1 MNPINKNGKCFKPP
15 ANRPHVNKPPAPQKV
30 VQAKLAPA
38 LKAQGVKHPVAPPV
52 YRPQAT
58 PKIVQPKMA
67 NGAMNRKPPVAPPV
81 YRPQPTPKV
90 LQKKS
95 SPCAKPPVATLAN
108 RPPAIKIVQPKIV
121 SRVQMSF
128 AARLPNRYVI
138 QRAEADPEWLP
149 DAMDVSSEDSGSD
162 VDDEIDLAT
171 SPHVA
176 QWTAGVAEGY
186 ADGWDD
192 GINDERLELAAA
204 VRPTLAVARGIVGAP
219 TAAMIAAA
227 QVVPLGET
235 VVPGDERD
243 DGRVH
248 GRALGYTAGAAEA
261 FRYLAWR
268 RANYPAIPAARRI
281 TALAYNGGNCVYCNA
296 AASTEVDH
304 VYPIQKHWVT
314 LGYQGANLD
323 QVNDAN
329 NLVGSCA
336 ACNGAKSNTYLNLWN
351 GHAWAAGQWFP
362 HGPPAGTI
370 PARRG
375 GAIALGAW

>member
-1 MNPINKNGKCFKPP
+1 M
-15 ANRPHVNKPPAPQKV
+15 APV
-30 VQAKLAPA
+30 
-38 LKAQGVKHPVAPPV
+38 LKAHGIKHPVAPPV
-52 YRPQAT
+52 YRPHAA
-58 PKIVQPKMA
+58 PKAVQPKMA
-67 NGAMNRKPPVAPPV
+67 NGAVIRKPPAAPPV

-95 SPCAKPPVATLAN
+95 SPLAKPPVGSLVN
-108 RPPAIKIVQPKIV
+108 RPGAIKIVQPKIV
-121 SRVQMSF
+121 SRVPMSPALTF

-149 DAMDVSSEDSGSD
+149 DAMDVSSEDDSGSD

-171 SPHVA
+171 SPNFA
-176 QWTAGVAEGY
+176 QWTAGVAEGF
-186 ADGWDD
+186 ADGFDD
-192 GINDERLELAAA
+192 GINDERLLLAAA
-204 VRPTLAVARGIVGAP
+204 VRPTLAIARVIVGAP
-219 TAAMIAAA
+219 TLAIIAAA
-227 QVVPLGET
+227 QVAPLGET
-235 VVPGDERD
+235 VVPGEERD

-248 GRALGYTAGAAEA
+248 GRALGYTAGSNEA
-261 FRYLAWR
+261 FRHLAWAR
-268 RANYPAIPAARRI
+268 QNYPAIPAARRL

-314 LGYQGANLD
+314 LGYLGANLG

-336 ACNGAKSNTYLNLWN
+336 ACNGAKSNTYLNAWG
-351 GHAWAAGQWFP
+351 GHTWAAGQWFP

-375 GAIALGAW
+375 GPIAPGGW